1 MCFGFVKSFSCLLA
15 KYLGIDINNINLN
28 EYIKEYSKNIKI
40 NLKKYKGIESKTYYE
55 EKIKE
60 IKEEIEKYLIENQ
73 NNYYIINFNPIQ
85 YEKDASYINIINY
98 VYYTSNLG
106 AKNFITYLDK
116 IKIKIIAGKIMPSL
130 ITSTLAIA
138 GLLALQ
144 LYVLSENSDCKTFRV
159 GVMDLS
165 DNTLALGK
173 PSLLIN
179 NKAIN

>member
-1 MCFGFVKSFSCLLA
+1 M
-15 KYLGIDINNINLN
+15 NIL
-28 EYIKEYSKNIKI
+28 KN
-40 NLKKYKGIESKTYYE
+40 T
-55 EKIKE
+55 
-60 IKEEIEKYLIENQ
+60 
-73 NNYYIINFNPIQ
+73 
-85 YEKDASYINIINY
+85 YINIINY
-98 VYYTSNLG
+98 VYYTSNLR
-106 AKNFITYLDK
+106 AKNYITNLDK

-130 ITSTLAIA
+130 ITSTLTIA

-144 LYVLSENSDCKTFRV
+144 LYVLSENSDFKTFRV